1 MRPPSDQPAI
11 RSPTVLRHAAV
22 RHVGTWGIA
31 ALLVFVAA
39 GCGGDDE
46 QDIPDNQQPIPT
58 ADAVITQ
65 PPAATEIVGTDAGAV
80 ASPCQPAEAP
90 APRDDGGQTA
100 PTDTLDPALTWTLTF
115 DTTCGSF
122 VVTLDPAAAP
132 ETTASLVALAEAG
145 FFDGI
150 AFHRIVPG
158 FVVQGGDQTGTGGGG
173 PGYQTVDEP
182 PADATYTRGVVAMAK
197 ATDEPPGT
205 AGSQFF
211 VVVGED
217 AGLPAEYAIVGE
229 VTEGLDV
236 VELIG
241 TLGDPATE
249 KPTQVILINSVTAAS
264 S

>member
-1 MRPPSDQPAI
+1 MI
-11 RSPTVLRHAAV
+11 
-22 RHVGTWGIA
+22 
-31 ALLVFVAA
+31 VAA
-39 GCGGDDE
+39 ACGGDDA

-65 PPAATEIVGTDAGAV
+65 PPPATEITGTEIVGTDV
-80 ASPCQPAEAP
+80 ASIDTVAGSGDVASACEPAEAP

-132 ETTASLVALAEAG
+132 ETTASLVALADAG

-158 FVVQGGDQTGTGGGG
+158 FVVQGGDQTGTGSGG

-182 PADATYTRGVVAMAK
+182 PADTTYTRGVVAMAK
-197 ATDEPPGT
+197 ATSEAPGT

-211 VVVGED
+211 IVTGAD
-217 AGLPAEYAIVGE
+217 AGLPPEYAVVGE
-229 VTEGLDV
+229 VTEGMDV
-236 VELIG
+236 VDVIG
-241 TLGDPATE
+241 ALGDADE
-249 KPTQVILINSVTAAS
+249 KPTQVIVINTVTAAS
-264 S
+264 TG

>member
-1 MRPPSDQPAI
+1 VS
-11 RSPTVLRHAAV
+11 
-22 RHVGTWGIA
+22 
-31 ALLVFVAA
+31 ALVIVAA
-39 GCGGDDE
+39 GCGDDD

-65 PPAATEIVGTDAGAV
+65 PPVATEIVGTEIVGTEIVGTEIVGTDAGTGAV
-80 ASPCQPAEAP
+80 ASPCESVEQP

-122 VVTLDPAAAP
+122 VVTLDPALAP
-132 ETTASLVALAEAG
+132 ETTASLVALADAG

-158 FVVQGGDQTGTGGGG
+158 FVVQGGDQTGTGSGG

-182 PADATYTRGVVAMAK
+182 PADAAYTRGVVAMAK
-197 ATDEPPGT
+197 APQEAPGT

-229 VTEGLDV
+229 VTEGMDV

-249 KPTQVILINSVTAAS
+249 KPTQVIVINSVTAAS
-264 S
+264 T

>member
-1 MRPPSDQPAI
+1 MLRRVA
-11 RSPTVLRHAAV
+11 LRHASL
-22 RHVGTWGIA
+22 WGLS
-31 ALLVFVAA
+31 ALVIVAA

-65 PPAATEIVGTDAGAV
+65 PPPLTTEITGTGDAGTGAA
-80 ASPCQPAEAP
+80 ASPCQPADAP

-132 ETTASLVALAEAG
+132 QTTASLVALAEAG

-197 ATDEPPGT
+197 TGQEAPGT

-211 VVVGED
+211 VVVGAD
-217 AGLPAEYAIVGE
+217 AGLPPEYAIVGE
-229 VTEGLDV
+229 VTEGMDV
-236 VELIG
+236 VDVIG
-241 TLGDPATE
+241 ALGDADE
-249 KPTQVILINSVTAAS
+249 KPTQVIVINSVVAAS

>member
-1 MRPPSDQPAI
+1 MI
-11 RSPTVLRHAAV
+11 
-22 RHVGTWGIA
+22 
-31 ALLVFVAA
+31 VAA
-39 GCGGDDE
+39 SCGGDDA

-65 PPAATEIVGTDAGAV
+65 PPLATEIVGTEA
-80 ASPCQPAEAP
+80 ASIDIPSSCETAEAP
-90 APRDDGGQTA
+90 APREDGGQTA
-100 PTDTLDPALTWTLTF
+100 PTETLDAALTWTLTF

-132 ETTASLVALAEAG
+132 ETTASLVALADAG

-158 FVVQGGDQTGTGGGG
+158 FVVQGGDQTGTGSGG

-182 PADATYTRGVVAMAK
+182 PAGTTYTRGVVAMAK
-197 ATDEPPGT
+197 APSEAPGT

-211 VVVGED
+211 IVTGAD
-217 AGLPAEYAIVGE
+217 AGLPPEYAVVGE
-229 VTEGLDV
+229 VTEGMDV
-236 VELIG
+236 VDVIG
-241 TLGDPATE
+241 ALGDAAE
-249 KPTQVILINSVTAAS
+249 KPTQVIVINTVTSAS

>member
-1 MRPPSDQPAI
+1 MI
-11 RSPTVLRHAAV
+11 
-22 RHVGTWGIA
+22 
-31 ALLVFVAA
+31 VAA

-65 PPAATEIVGTDAGAV
+65 PPVATEIVGTDAGAV
-80 ASPCQPAEAP
+80 ASPCQSVEQP

-122 VVTLDPAAAP
+122 VITLDPASAP

-182 PADATYTRGVVAMAK
+182 PADATYTHGVVAMAK
-197 ATDEPPGT
+197 APQEAPGT

-211 VVVGED
+211 IVVGED
-217 AGLPAEYAIVGE
+217 AGLPPEYAIVGE
-229 VTEGLDV
+229 VTEGMDV
-236 VELIG
+236 VEVIG

-249 KPTQVILINSVTAAS
+249 KPTQVIVINSVTAAS